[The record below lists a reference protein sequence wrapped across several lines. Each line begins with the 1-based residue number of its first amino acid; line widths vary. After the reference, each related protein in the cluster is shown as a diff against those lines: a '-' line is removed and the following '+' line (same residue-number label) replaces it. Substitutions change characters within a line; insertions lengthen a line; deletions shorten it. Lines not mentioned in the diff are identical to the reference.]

1 MDALLDFLYQTHILH
16 VWYYL
21 SSFIAIISVI
31 VFIHEFGHYGI
42 AKACGVKIEEFA
54 LGFGPEIFGIND
66 RSGTRWKFCA
76 IPMGGYVK
84 MFGDMNPASAPD
96 NSTLKKLNEDDRKK
110 TFHAKNLWQK
120 SAIVSGGPLANF
132 ILAIVILAGF
142 LMVYGQMHTLPVVGE
157 VVKESAAE
165 AAGLMSGDEIL
176 KVDGTEIKDFA
187 DIQSAVSINTGT
199 PIAVS
204 YRRADTLENTMITPK
219 IVESQDLF
227 GNKITRALIGI
238 TSSMQPSYSDP
249 LPLFPA
255 IGLATKQTYTIAA
268 TNLKAIGQIIVG
280 QRSIKDM
287 GGPIKISKYSGQA
300 VRDGLQAVL
309 WFMAMLSISLGLINL
324 FPIPVLDGGHL
335 LYYIVEAVRGKPVA
349 EKFQEYAL
357 KAGMA
362 FILTLAIVVSFND
375 LLHLLDL

>member
-120 SAIVSGGPLANF
+120 SAIVSGGPIANF

-268 TNLKAIGQIIVG
+268 TNLKAIGQIIIG